1 MAYDGGYIMLHRR
14 IKHWKWFK
22 EPATVVVWLT
32 LLLSAEWRQG
42 ATLKPGQVALTQ
54 REIMELTGL
63 SRQQIR
69 TALKHLEATKEITVS
84 ATKGLTSQAS
94 LITIEKWE
102 QYQTVPTMATKDATQ
117 GKTEDATFLP
127 LYKKNKEIKEIKEDT
142 AGTAAEAVPMP
153 DEFKAKMENLFGWNR
168 KDN

>member
-94 LITIEKWE
+94 LPRRTLRNSISSKGAAADSLKNSAFILENSCREKAND
-102 QYQTVPTMATKDATQ
+102 V
-117 GKTEDATFLP
+117 
-127 LYKKNKEIKEIKEDT
+127 
-142 AGTAAEAVPMP
+142 
-153 DEFKAKMENLFGWNR
+153 
-168 KDN
+168 